1 MQILLIFTEF
11 LIIIGILYVICMNI
25 ICIFK
30 IIPIHITVNILTQII
45 NSLQSSTFLHL
56 IYQC

>member
-1 MQILLIFTEF
+1 MQILLIFTRVPNNN
-11 LIIIGILYVICMNI
+11 ILYVICMNI

-30 IIPIHITVNILTQII
+30 IIPIHITVNILTQNI